1 MVMSN
6 EEIKREYNEAKDK
19 KKQIGILAELNCC
32 SKEEIKDILDDK
44 NPLEVAL
51 FKEIDQVE
59 AEMQRLEEEL
69 KKKAEWYNKLL
80 VSVEVISNLQK
91 GKKTA

>member
-32 SKEEIKDILDDK
+32 SKKEIQNILENK
-44 NPLEVAL
+44 NPLEVSI
-51 FKEIDQVE
+51 FEEIDKVE
-59 AEMQRLEEEL
+59 TEMKNLHEEL
-69 KKKAEWYNKLL
+69 KKKEEWYNKLL
-80 VSVEVISNLQK
+80 VSVEVISNLQT

>member
-6 EEIKREYNEAKDK
+6 EEIKKEYNQAKDK
-19 KKQIGILAELNCC
+19 KKQIGILAELNLC
-32 SKEEIKDILDDK
+32 SKEDIKNIVEDK

-59 AEMQRLEEEL
+59 AEMKKLQDEL
-69 KKKAEWYNKLL
+69 KKKEEWYNKLL
-80 VSVEVISNLQK
+80 VSVEVISNLQN
-91 GKKTA
+91 GNKTA